1 MALGESGQAGGTCIC
16 FKKEGEKM
24 TADKTKG
31 GELLPVWIQG
41 RGNIPLLKHAWI
53 KPNAIGGESPV
64 SLSIP
69 THVRPRVHVIG
80 LSKGDCR
87 ER

>member
-1 MALGESGQAGGTCIC
+1 
-16 FKKEGEKM
+16 M
-24 TADKTKG
+24 TADKTER
-31 GELLPVWIQG
+31 GELLAVWIQG
-41 RGNIPLLKHAWI
+41 RGNILLLKHAWI

-69 THVRPRVHVIG
+69 THVGTRVHVIG
-80 LSKGDCR
+80 LSKGPCR